1 MELLIDT
8 TERGRLALGLVMVG
22 KVIKEDYWTEK
33 LSETLLLN
41 LKKFLR
47 KNKVKLSDLEQ
58 IRVNPGPGGFSSTRT
73 GVVTANAIALA
84 LGISVAEWPSGAP
97 KDMVLPKYDRL
108 PNITK
113 PKHEPH

>member
-8 TERGRLALGLVMVG
+8 TEKGKLVLGLIKGGQIVAKIEY
-22 KVIKEDYWTEK
+22 KVEQ
-33 LSETLLLN
+33 LSESLLPT

-47 KNKVKLSDLEQ
+47 VCKIKLKDLEK
-58 IRVNPGPGGFSSTRT
+58 ILVNPGPGGFSSTRT
-73 GVVTANAIALA
+73 GVVTANALAYALD
-84 LGISVAEWPSGAP
+84 IPVAEYPSGKS

-113 PKHEPH
+113 PKK